1 MIICTTGDPEQ
12 VEVSVW
18 MDPAKDR
25 KMGHRHDIVKLSAQP
40 ALGSFLCTAMA
51 DLGLPVLQP
60 RSVRFVAAQRL
71 SELFLHR
78 AGSTDSAESLA
89 TALAAAVFLRL
100 TGIPGIIQGGATP
113 VDSANDIVDRFESF
127 LRRESPQNE
136 PVEAGNTP
144 SDCIVI
150 PRNVAIEG
158 LENNVFHEKAGR
170 LYTRRDL
177 GLDFERGG
185 SALECAEMMQAHWQR
200 SDYGLPDGFL
210 SLDLEIATEALSA
223 IEVPNPVSVHYYAD
237 ARSPTQAW
245 RLQAALSYPLLAEY
259 MTQYDGCRNAI
270 DAGTPLQPVLSELTG
285 LNKGQLRRLGK
296 VRAGLPSGRIFEFGS
311 EVRGVDPLGLDRARR
326 YALGGELSLERFLTL
341 IKQFDAGW
349 IPVQETAWKCLI
361 DIVSCCIL
369 PLSDRYPVPAIELLA
384 ASKGD
389 WISFHAQL
397 CAAYDCEPAQFDRQH
412 MSMAI
417 SDIMEMTDDFSYSV
431 VLPRVLAAISEADET
446 LPFPSPHDL
455 ELGKQLAFQLMIDR
469 SKNPVATALDSAR
482 RWMSR
487 IPALIAAEDNTA
499 ANGGVTDWER
509 QPNWPRLTTDFTAS
523 CGLVIQNLVSEQE
536 LLEES
541 SRLSHCVGRLYTR
554 KARRGDCHIFSVRNP
569 DRSQSLSTFEVAPP
583 VSDVDQITRS
593 NIRIVQHKARKNR
606 KPGELPGLALGEW
619 LDAIRSLQHP
629 INLKEVRDWRK
640 EIEAASPSSQVRSR
654 SPADVWSDL
663 LGRNHVHP
671 AVREAIW
678 EQWSNHILRG
688 DLARGR
694 DSGVIFRRAGSRQFL
709 GHLNPMAH
717 STLMRSTDP
726 EK

>member
-1 MIICTTGDPEQ
+1 MIICTTGDPDL

-60 RSVRFVAAQRL
+60 RSVRFFAAQSL

-78 AGSTDSAESLA
+78 AGSVDCAESLA

-100 TGIPGIIQGGATP
+100 TGFPGIIQGNAIP
-113 VDSANDIVDRFESF
+113 VDSADDIVGGFESF
-127 LRRESPQNE
+127 LRRESPQDE
-136 PVEAGNTP
+136 PVEAGNTL

-150 PRNVAIEG
+150 PRIVAIDG
-158 LENNVFHEKAGR
+158 LENNVFHENSGR
-170 LYTRRDL
+170 LYPRRDL
-177 GLDFERGG
+177 GLDFKCGG
-185 SALECAEMMQAHWQR
+185 SALEYAEKMQAHWQR
-200 SDYGLPDGFL
+200 SDYSLPDGFH
-210 SLDLEIATEALSA
+210 SLDLEIAAEALSS

-237 ARSPTQAW
+237 TRSPAHEW
-245 RLQAALSYPLLAEY
+245 RLQAALSYPLLAEF

-270 DAGTPLQPVLSELTG
+270 DAGNPLQPVLAELTG

-296 VRAGLPSGRIFEFGS
+296 VHAGLPFGRIFEFGS
-311 EVRGVDPLGLDRARR
+311 EVRGVDPLGLDRARQ
-326 YALGGELSLERFLTL
+326 YALGGELSLEQLLTL
-341 IKQFDAGW
+341 IRQFDAGW

-361 DIVSCCIL
+361 DIVAGCIL
-369 PLSDRYPVPAIELLA
+369 PLSDRYSIPAIELLA
-384 ASKGD
+384 ASKGN
-389 WISFHAQL
+389 WISFNAQL
-397 CAAYDCEPAQFDRQH
+397 CAAYDCEPSQFDRQQ

-417 SDIMEMTDDFSYSV
+417 SDIMEMTDDFSYSI
-431 VLPRVLAAISEADET
+431 VLPRVLAAISETGET
-446 LPFPSPHDL
+446 LPFPTPQDL
-455 ELGKQLAFQLMIDR
+455 ELAKQLAFQLMIDR
-469 SKNPVATALDSAR
+469 SKNPAVTVLESAR

-487 IPALIAAEDNTA
+487 IPALIAAGENTA
-499 ANGGVTDWER
+499 ANGEASDWEC
-509 QPNWPRLTTDFTAS
+509 QPNWPRLATDFSAS
-523 CGLVIQNLVSEQE
+523 GGLVIQNLVSEQE

-554 KARRGDCHIFSVRNP
+554 KARRGDCHIFSVRNS

-583 VSDVDQITRS
+583 VSDIEQITRS
-593 NIRIVQHKARKNR
+593 NIRIVQHKGRKNR
-606 KPGELPGLALGEW
+606 KPGDSPCLALTEW
-619 LDAIRSLQHP
+619 LDAIRSQRHP

-640 EIEAASPSSQVRSR
+640 EIEAASPSNQARSR
-654 SPADVWSDL
+654 SPDDMWSDL
-663 LGRNHVHP
+663 LGRNHIHP
-671 AVREAIW
+671 DVRETVW
-678 EQWSNHILRG
+678 QQWSNHILRG

-709 GHLNPMAH
+709 NHLNSTAYY
-717 STLMRSTDP
+717 TLMRSTDS